1 MPPAPAEIVPF
12 PAQPVRRW
20 GRRSPGD
27 TRRAPRWFP
36 RCLPLLR
43 EAPGPPSAEGAASG
57 VGSVPLRGFQG
68 DPRGTSP
75 PPLTPPAVGESPKQ
89 GAGRCLR
96 APRDGPRHG
105 NLLPGS
111 AASQG
116 PGRAGEG
123 AKTTAVPAAP
133 RRAPGGPGPLS
144 RAAPGAGWGAA
155 VRDAAP
161 RPGLA
166 PAAPLAVPDT
176 PPHPPICGE
185 AAISRAAFPISR
197 APARERC
204 GGGRAGAGEN

>member
-1 MPPAPAEIVPF
+1 MEMPPAPAEIVPF

-27 TRRAPRWFP
+27 TRRAPRWLP
-36 RCLPLLR
+36 RCLPLPR

-57 VGSVPLRGFQG
+57 VGSVPLFGFQG

-133 RRAPGGPGPLS
+133 RRAPGGPGPMS

-161 RPGLA
+161 PPRFGSCSPVSGA
-166 PAAPLAVPDT
+166 RHPPA
-176 PPHPPICGE
+176 PPHLW
-185 AAISRAAFPISR
+185 
-197 APARERC
+197 
-204 GGGRAGAGEN
+204 GGRNKQSSFPN